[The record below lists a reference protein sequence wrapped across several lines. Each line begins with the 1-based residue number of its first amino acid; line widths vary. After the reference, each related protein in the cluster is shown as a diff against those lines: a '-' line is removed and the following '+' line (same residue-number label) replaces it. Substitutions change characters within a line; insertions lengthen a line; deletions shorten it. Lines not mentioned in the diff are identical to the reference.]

1 MNSNKTKIRAVILDF
16 GGVLAEEGFR
26 EGLMAIARSQGLNT
40 TEFFNNATS
49 AVYDSGYITGN
60 TDESS
65 YWNLVRKLTGVRG
78 TDRQLRNELL
88 SRFVLRTWMLDW
100 VRHLRRTSHISA
112 ILSDQTDWL
121 DTLNQRTQFFRE
133 FDYIFN
139 SYHLGISK
147 RDPDV
152 FRIVSKIMDTPL
164 DGMLFVDDNAG
175 HVSRAETM
183 GVRTILYQDRQ
194 SFEQRIKDLLE
205 IPPDWVI

>member
-1 MNSNKTKIRAVILDF
+1 MNSKKTKIKAVILDF

-26 EGLMAIARSQGLNT
+26 EGLMAIAESQGLNGPD
-40 TEFFNNATS
+40 FFDNATE

-60 TDESS
+60 ADERS
-65 YWNLVRKLTGVRG
+65 YWNLVRRLTGVRG
-78 TDRQLRNELL
+78 TDRQLRNEII

-100 VRHLRRTSHISA
+100 VRHLRRASYKSA

-121 DTLNQRTQFFRE
+121 DTLNQKAQFFME

-139 SYHLGISK
+139 SFHLGVSK

-152 FRIVSKIMDTPL
+152 FRIVSKIMNTPL

-175 HVSRAETM
+175 HISRAATV
-183 GVRTILYQDRQ
+183 GVHTILYQDRE
-194 SFEQRIKDLLE
+194 SFEQRVKDLLE
-205 IPPDWVI
+205 IHPD